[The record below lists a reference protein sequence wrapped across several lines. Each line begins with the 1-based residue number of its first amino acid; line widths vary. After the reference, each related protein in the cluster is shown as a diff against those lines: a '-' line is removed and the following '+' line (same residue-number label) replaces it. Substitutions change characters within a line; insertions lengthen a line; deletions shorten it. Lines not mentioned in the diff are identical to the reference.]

1 MEDQHDIKLKEKFGI
16 LFSYKF
22 FFLPSSIIFPC
33 FIIIDEY
40 NNYTYIFFSTF
51 TSLMILTW
59 VFPTISKIIYS
70 KPIYYDD
77 LISSSRELTNSNH
90 NHIIYDLSNSDK
102 FKKRF
107 LLFQQFMISIII
119 SIVVDYINSR
129 INNHKYSIVEL
140 FGLVGGILSLMIKII
155 KILGSVYLYIL
166 YNIKIKE
173 DNNILQ

>member
-1 MEDQHDIKLKEKFGI
+1 MEDQYDIELKEKFGI

-22 FFLPSSIIFPC
+22 FFLPSTIIFPC

-51 TSLMILTW
+51 TTLMILTW
-59 VFPTISKIIYS
+59 VFPTISKFIYS

-77 LISSSRELTNSNH
+77 LISSSRELSHSNH
-90 NHIIYDLSNSDK
+90 NQIIYDLSNSNK
-102 FKKRF
+102 FKMRF

-119 SIVVDYINSR
+119 SLVADYINSR
-129 INNHKYSIVEL
+129 VNNHKYSTVEL

-155 KILGSVYLYIL
+155 KVLGSIYLYIL
-166 YNIKIKE
+166 YNIKLKE
-173 DNNILQ
+173 DYTINM